1 MKANDLEKY
10 KGIIVAMN
18 SCYDASGKVNIDA
31 VKKLTKFLAQKG
43 VKGVYIG
50 GSTGEGFL
58 QSIEERKKVLEAV
71 METAGKELTV
81 IAQVGAISTRDSIEL
96 AKHAESVKVDAISAV
111 PPFYYK
117 VSENGVEKHWEE
129 MMKSTTLPFIIY
141 HIPSTTGFHMSTDLL
156 RKMIRHE
163 QVIGI
168 KITSPNAFEL
178 QQFKSIGG
186 DNFVVFNGPDEQ
198 YLSGRVM
205 GADAGIGGT
214 YGIMPELFLQIEKH
228 YLEGNIEE
236 AKKWQFRVN
245 DIIADI
251 LQVPIYGAL
260 KAVLKQR
267 GMDCGV
273 PRMPIEPLSAQDQD
287 KVATIYEKLNNYLIK
302 L

>member
-1 MKANDLEKY
+1 MKVYDLEKY

-18 SCYDASGKVNIDA
+18 SCYDASGEVNIDA
-31 VKKLTKFLAQKG
+31 VKKLTKFLVQKG
-43 VKGVYIG
+43 VKGVYVG

-71 METAGKELTV
+71 METGGKELTV
-81 IAQVGAISTRDSIEL
+81 IAQIGAISTRDSIEL
-96 AKHAESVKVDAISAV
+96 AKHAELVKVDAISAV

-117 VSENGVEKHWEE
+117 VSENGAEKHWEE
-129 MMKSTTLPFIIY
+129 MMKSTSLPFIIY

-156 RKMIRHE
+156 KKMIKHE
-163 QVIGI
+163 QVMGI
-168 KITSPNAFEL
+168 KITSPSAFEL

-186 DNFVVFNGPDEQ
+186 ENFIVFNGPDEQ

-228 YLEGNIEE
+228 YLKGDMEE

-260 KAVLKQR
+260 KAVLKLR

-273 PRMPIEPLSAQDQD
+273 PRMPIEPLSAQDHD
-287 KVATIYEKLNNYLIK
+287 KVVAIYEKINRYLK
-302 L
+302 KS